1 MYSTTSLPAH
11 GIKTNPTR
19 KNPRYLSYRKRDR
32 HHYPASDSLHPAS
45 DSLHPTF
52 DSPHPA
58 RHVPRQLNACKRSI
72 MGNSPS
78 VTCRQK
84 WFLFAIFSAVI
95 GLMVDQS
102 GSTFPGV
109 QGGTV
114 EEFYHHWVSR
124 NEPSL
129 RGAQAN
135 DFYHERV
142 RSSGYI
148 PVEVLV
154 DALTVSINVN
164 GKEVVR
170 QHNETMR
177 IGIKYYTTAHRGV
190 HLAVLHP
197 HSGALMLY
205 TFFRTSQPRATVGL
219 VNTLKSIQPGRILVF
234 AAPGDWRQ
242 YLDDETSDFLI
253 KFLKGWW
260 VGDVCYG
267 EMFVA
272 VLTVGGPLW
281 AEGVTEIKN
290 HTQSTS
296 SPLWLAAEVPRGP
309 KDSGCAWY
317 RDPKMHSRVRFCE
330 TYEGYG
336 ALCDCRTLDPISPTA
351 APPLETKEQ
360 IPVVIVTARKQYKV
374 LKQLRQLW
382 SQAGGGTTPILLS
395 VDGWQKE
402 ARDFAGVMG
411 LPAVFHQ
418 NPASVGAKIR
428 INEHIKFSIFH
439 AFRSFPKADKIIVL
453 EDDLILS
460 PDFIKYFHQ
469 TAPLLDAD
477 DSIFCI
483 NAYNYNSFPPTA
495 VDTSRLYREH
505 TLPAYGWM
513 VTRRWSMEV
522 LPHWPTVHYD
532 VDWDWYIRE
541 MEMRGRIIITPQV
554 SRTKHDGNGGVH
566 VGGFEQATYM
576 DRRAFNTDPNAVVDI
591 SYLTHDAHEAFLEK
605 EFATATVLVI
615 DEHPCR
621 KEYVPK
627 HKVGSF
633 VIYYYAEAEKDK
645 HKAYFTLAWCFG
657 GYERGKME
665 HYHMMHSLGYY
676 GNNVYLIAC
685 PGSLYCKLSKEEYN
699 GLVYFGSQQD
709 TIITKEYLS
718 PVLDNRTRMI
728 LHYRQPPVSPLEE
741 FVLENYIDFIPN
753 YKMVQIGEDG
763 YEPNQ

>member
-1 MYSTTSLPAH
+1 MERR
-11 GIKTNPTR
+11 G
-19 KNPRYLSYRKRDR
+19 
-32 HHYPASDSLHPAS
+32 
-45 DSLHPTF
+45 
-52 DSPHPA
+52 
-58 RHVPRQLNACKRSI
+58 
-72 MGNSPS
+72 
-78 VTCRQK
+78 QK
-84 WFLFAIFSAVI
+84 WFLSAIFAVVI
-95 GLMVDQS
+95 GLMIDQS

-114 EEFYHHWVSR
+114 EDFYRHWLST

-129 RGAQAN
+129 RDAQAN
-135 DFYHERV
+135 DFYHERE
-142 RSSGYI
+142 RNLGYI

-154 DALTVSINVN
+154 DALTISINVN
-164 GKEVVR
+164 GKEVIR

-177 IGIKYYTTAHRGV
+177 IGLKSYTTAHRGV

-205 TFFRTSQPRATVGL
+205 TFFRTSQPRATKGL
-219 VNTLKSIQPGRILVF
+219 VDTLKSIQPGRILVF
-234 AAPGDWRQ
+234 AAPGDWRH

-253 KFLKGWW
+253 KFLNGWW

-290 HTQSTS
+290 HTQSIS

-309 KDSGCAWY
+309 KGKVSICFF
-317 RDPKMHSRVRFCE
+317 PCNMSRRFTANGNVFVYSWTVGVRGTEIRRC
-330 TYEGYG
+330 
-336 ALCDCRTLDPISPTA
+336 TLDSDSVRPTKGTGHSATVAPWTPSPRRQLCVEVLVWCPC
-351 APPLETKEQ
+351 PPLETKEQ

-411 LPAVFHQ
+411 LRAVFHN

-439 AFRSFPKADKIIVL
+439 AFRRFPKAEKIIVL

-460 PDFIKYFHQ
+460 PDFISYFHQ

-483 NAYNYNSFPPTA
+483 NAYNYNSFPPSA
-495 VDTSRLYREH
+495 IDTSRLYREF

-522 LPHWPTVHYD
+522 LPHWPTVHY
-532 VDWDWYIRE
+532 
-541 MEMRGRIIITPQV
+541 
-554 SRTKHDGNGGVH
+554 
-566 VGGFEQATYM
+566 
-576 DRRAFNTDPNAVVDI
+576 
-591 SYLTHDAHEAFLEK
+591 
-605 EFATATVLVI
+605 
-615 DEHPCR
+615 
-621 KEYVPK
+621 YV
-627 HKVGSF
+627 F
-633 VIYYYAEAEKDK
+633 VNLMK
-645 HKAYFTLAWCFG
+645 
-657 GYERGKME
+657 
-665 HYHMMHSLGYY
+665 
-676 GNNVYLIAC
+676 N
-685 PGSLYCKLSKEEYN
+685 
-699 GLVYFGSQQD
+699 
-709 TIITKEYLS
+709 
-718 PVLDNRTRMI
+718 
-728 LHYRQPPVSPLEE
+728 
-741 FVLENYIDFIPN
+741 
-753 YKMVQIGEDG
+753 
-763 YEPNQ
+763 